1 MGPSWSQKARLKSWP
16 ICLLRH
22 IEVTTN
28 GHLEGN
34 LAKERE
40 AGSSEMRL
48 LIRSDGDDCDDDD
61 HHDDDDDDDGD
72 GKWEWEW
79 EFEW

>member
-1 MGPSWSQKARLKSWP
+1 MAYL
-16 ICLLRH
+16 LLRH

-61 HHDDDDDDDGD
+61 HHDDDDDDDDDGD
-72 GKWEWEW
+72 GNGNGNLNGNEDSADDH
-79 EFEW
+79 